1 MKSTYCIAHLFFAG
15 FVCLVLSGCQPS
27 DGDKANALLS
37 EAKGMVDDG
46 HWRQA
51 RILLDSIHSTY
62 PKQVVQRRCAKALC
76 DSITYLESQRD
87 VVYYDSILRPL
98 LPQADHLLKVF
109 KYEKDERYD
118 DHGRYVHR
126 LLCTNNNTS
135 RCFLQAYVQ
144 DNNIAIVK
152 SYYYGTSPVEQQS
165 VCLTADGEEA
175 RFSGSNHAFEAEGW
189 HEIMT
194 IVEDDALQLLN
205 FVSTHTGDRVRVSG
219 AGNKPR
225 GTWVYYLSDTEKK
238 ALNQTYQLGVLMRD
252 IDKLER
258 IIHIAT
264 AKIEYYENKYANA
277 ADTMSQE
284 N

>member
-15 FVCLVLSGCQPS
+15 FVCLILFGCQPS
-27 DGDKANALLS
+27 AADKANALLS
-37 EAKGMVDDG
+37 EAKVMVDDG
-46 HWRQA
+46 QWRQA
-51 RILLDSIHSTY
+51 RILLDSIHTTY
-62 PKQVVQRRCAKALC
+62 PKQVVQRRCARSLS

-98 LPQADHLLKVF
+98 LPQADQLLKVF

-126 LLCTNNNTS
+126 LLCTNSNTS

-144 DNNIAIVK
+144 DNHVTIVK
-152 SYYYGTSPVEQQS
+152 SYYYGLSPVEQQDICLAS
-165 VCLTADGEEA
+165 VGEEA

-194 IVEDDALQLLN
+194 IVEDDALRLLN
-205 FVSTHTGDRVRVSG
+205 FVSSHAGDRVRVSG

-258 IIHIAT
+258 IIHVAT
-264 AKIEYYENKYANA
+264 ARIDHYENKYVNA
-277 ADTMSQE
+277 ADTVLPE